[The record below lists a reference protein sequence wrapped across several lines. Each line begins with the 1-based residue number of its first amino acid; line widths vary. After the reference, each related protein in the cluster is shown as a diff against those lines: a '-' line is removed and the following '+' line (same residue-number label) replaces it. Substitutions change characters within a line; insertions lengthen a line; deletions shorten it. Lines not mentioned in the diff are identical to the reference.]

1 MPKFRRTVIISDG
14 IRGHYHQSLG
24 VAEWMERLS
33 GTSLDPSTVTIPHM
47 SIFDRVLKLKLFVR
61 GLEVHGGSFSREWL
75 KSFGVRYNRYE
86 EGTTLFISAGSKAAP
101 FCLALAKATHNKCAV
116 LMTPS
121 VLGTKSFNY
130 AIVPKHDKPD
140 LKSGNV
146 ITTLGAPNHIY
157 APSLKDI
164 ASHYFAGKDLEG
176 HKVVAILIG
185 GSDANYRI
193 NSRWA
198 KDILTQL
205 RDIRDAKFL
214 ITTSRRT
221 GEGVEET
228 VEEIFAGNPNLEYMF
243 LYSRTP
249 NQNSI
254 TAILGAATH
263 VLVTEDSVSMVS
275 EAVTAG
281 FKVGLIRLPRT
292 TGQIKHMLGY
302 GARRFDD
309 MFAEFAQRGL
319 IEDFGTDFYFPRF
332 FEAYEQK
339 HGQDFNEAKR
349 AADWILHHS

>member
-1 MPKFRRTVIISDG
+1 MPKFRRTVIVSDG
-14 IRGHYHQSLG
+14 IRGHLHQSLG

-33 GTSLDPSTVTIPHM
+33 GTQIDPAAVNIPAM
-47 SIFDRVLKLKLFVR
+47 SIFDRVLKLKVFVR
-61 GLEVHGGSFSREWL
+61 GLTVHGGAFSREWL
-75 KSFGVRYNRYE
+75 KSFGIRWNRYE
-86 EGTTLFISAGSKAAP
+86 KETTLFISAGSKAAP

-121 VLGTKSFNY
+121 VLGIKPFDY
-130 AIVPKHDKPD
+130 AIVPEHDKPD
-140 LKSGNV
+140 PKIGKV

-157 APSLKDI
+157 PPALKEI

-198 KDILTQL
+198 KDVLTPL
-205 RDIRDAKFL
+205 RDVRDAKFL

-221 GEGVEET
+221 GEGVENT
-228 VEEIFAGNPNLEYMF
+228 IEEIFSGCPSLEYMF

-281 FKVGLIRLPRT
+281 HKVGLIRLPRT
-292 TGQIKHMLGY
+292 TDPIKHMLGY

-309 MFAEFAQRGL
+309 MFAKFAERGL
-319 IEDFGTDFYFPRF
+319 IEDFGTDFHYPRF

-339 HGQDFNEAKR
+339 HGLDFNEAKR

>member
-1 MPKFRRTVIISDG
+1 MPKFAKAVIISDG
-14 IRGHYHQSLG
+14 IRGHLHQSQG
-24 VAEWMERLS
+24 VAEWLERLE
-33 GTSLDPSTVTIPHM
+33 GTEIAQTVNIPEM
-47 SIFDRVLKLKLFVR
+47 SIFDRILKMKLFVR
-61 GLEVHGGSFSREWL
+61 GLEVHDGAFSREWL
-75 KSFGVRYNRYE
+75 KSFGVRYNKYE
-86 EGTTLFISAGSKAAP
+86 EGSTLFISAGSRAAP

-116 LMTPS
+116 IMTPS
-121 VLGTKSFNY
+121 VLGTRPFNY
-130 AIVPKHDKPD
+130 AIVPEHDKPN
-140 LKSGNV
+140 LKAGNV

-157 APSLKDI
+157 TPALKDI
-164 ASHYFAGKDLEG
+164 ARHFFAGRNLEG
-176 HKVVAILIG
+176 RKIIALLIG

-198 KDILTQL
+198 RNVLTPL
-205 RDIRDAKFL
+205 REIRDAKFL

-221 GEGVEET
+221 GQSVEET
-228 VEEIFAGNPNLEYMF
+228 VEEIFSGSPNLEYMF

-292 TGQIKHMLGY
+292 TGKIKHMLGY

-309 MFAEFAQRGL
+309 MFKEFSERGL
-319 IEDFGTDFYFPRF
+319 IEDFGNDLYFPKF
-332 FEAYEQK
+332 LEAYEQK
-339 HGQDFNEAKR
+339 HGLGFNEAKR
-349 AADWILHHS
+349 AAEWIIHNG

>member
-1 MPKFRRTVIISDG
+1 MPKFKRIVIISDG
-14 IRGHYHQSLG
+14 IRGHMHQSLG
-24 VAEWMERLS
+24 VGEWLERLS
-33 GTSLDPSTVTIPHM
+33 GAMLDPSTVNVPEISM
-47 SIFDRVLKLKLFVR
+47 FDRVLRLKMFVH
-61 GLEVHGGSFSREWL
+61 GLEIHGGAYSREWL
-75 KSFGVRYNRYE
+75 KSMGIRYKKYD

-130 AIVPKHDKPD
+130 AIVPEHDKPN
-140 LKSGNV
+140 LKQGNV

-157 APSLKDI
+157 IPALKDI
-164 ASHYFAGKDLEG
+164 ASHFFSGRNLEG
-176 HKVVAILIG
+176 RKVIALLIG

-193 NSRWA
+193 NSSWA
-198 KDILTQL
+198 RKVLTPL
-205 RDIRDAKFL
+205 REIRDAKFL

-221 GEGVEET
+221 GESVEST
-228 VEEIFAGNPNLEYMF
+228 VEEIFSGSPNVEYMF

-281 FKVGLIRLPRT
+281 FRVGLIRLPRT
-292 TGQIKHMLGY
+292 TGKIKNMLGF

-309 MFAEFAQRGL
+309 MFARFSELGL
-319 IEDFGTDFYFPRF
+319 IDDLGAEVYLPKFI
-332 FEAYEQK
+332 EADNQYHFK
-339 HGQDFNEAKR
+339 DFNEAKR
-349 AADWILHHS
+349 AAEWIINS

>member
-33 GTSLDPSTVTIPHM
+33 GTELDPATVTIPDM
-47 SIFDRVLKLKLFVR
+47 TLFERVMKLKILVR
-61 GLEVHGGSFSREWL
+61 GLDVHGGSYSREWL
-75 KSFGVRYNRYE
+75 KSFGVRYSKYE

-121 VLGTKSFNY
+121 VLGTKPFNY
-130 AIVPKHDKPD
+130 AIVPEHDNPD
-140 LKSGNV
+140 RKAENI
-146 ITTLGAPNHIY
+146 ITTIGAPNHIY

-164 ASHYFAGKDLEG
+164 ASHYFSGKNLEG
-176 HKVVAILIG
+176 HKVIALLIG

-198 KDILTQL
+198 RNILTPF
-205 RDIRDAKFL
+205 REIRDAKIL

-221 GEGVEET
+221 GEGVEDT
-228 VEEIFAGNPNLEYMF
+228 IQEIFSGCPNVEYMF

-263 VLVTEDSVSMVS
+263 VIVTEDSVSMVS

-281 FKVGLIRLPRT
+281 FRVGLIRLPRT
-292 TGQIKHMLGY
+292 TGKIKHMLGF
-302 GARRFDD
+302 GARRFDE
-309 MFAEFAQRGL
+309 MFAKLSDMGL
-319 IEDFGTDFYFPRF
+319 IQDFGPEVYFQKF
-332 FEAYEQK
+332 IEAYEQK

-349 AADWILHHS
+349 AADWILHS

>member
-33 GTSLDPSTVTIPHM
+33 GTPLDPSTLVIPEL

-61 GLEVHGGSFSREWL
+61 GLEVHGGSYSREWL
-75 KSFGVRYNRYE
+75 KSMGVRYSKYE
-86 EGTTLFISAGSKAAP
+86 EGTTLFISAGSRAAP

-130 AIVPKHDKPD
+130 AIVPEHDNPSPKAT
-140 LKSGNV
+140 NV

-157 APSLKDI
+157 IPSLKEI
-164 ASHYFAGKDLEG
+164 ASHYFAGKNLEG
-176 HKVVAILIG
+176 RKVIAILIG

-198 KDILTQL
+198 RDALTPL
-205 RDIRDAKFL
+205 KNIRDAKFL

-221 GEGVEET
+221 GEGVENT
-228 VEEIFAGNPNLEYMF
+228 VEEIFAGNPNLAYMF

-263 VLVTEDSVSMVS
+263 VIVTEDSVSMVS
-275 EAVTAG
+275 EAITAG

-292 TGQIKHMLGY
+292 TGKIKHMLGF
-302 GARRFDD
+302 GARRFDE
-309 MFAEFAQRGL
+309 MFAKFAGRGL
-319 IEDFGTDFYFPRF
+319 IEDFGTHFYYPKF
-332 FEAYEQK
+332 FESYEQK

-349 AADWILHHS
+349 AADWILHS

>member
-1 MPKFRRTVIISDG
+1 MPKFRRTVIVSDG
-14 IRGHYHQSLG
+14 IKGHYHQSLG

-33 GTSLDPSTVTIPHM
+33 GTTLDPAIVSIPALTL
-47 SIFDRVLKLKLFVR
+47 FDRVMKLKLLVR
-61 GLEVHGGSFSREWL
+61 GLEVHGGAFSREWL
-75 KSFGVRYNRYE
+75 KSMGVRYNKYE

-101 FCLALAKATHNKCAV
+101 FCLALAKATRNKCAV

-121 VLGTKSFNY
+121 VLGTKSFDY

-140 LKSGNV
+140 LRQGNV

-157 APSLKDI
+157 EPTLKEI
-164 ASHYFAGKDLEG
+164 ASRYFAGKDFRG
-176 HKVVAILIG
+176 HKVIAILIG
-185 GSDANYRI
+185 GSDANYKI
-193 NSRWA
+193 NSRWVREV
-198 KDILTQL
+198 L
-205 RDIRDAKFL
+205 RPFQGMRDTKFL

-221 GEGVEET
+221 GESVENT
-228 VEEIFAGNPNLEYMF
+228 VEEMFSGNPSLEHLF
-243 LYSRTP
+243 LFSRTP

-281 FKVGLIRLPRT
+281 FRVGLIRVPRT
-292 TGQIKHMLGY
+292 TGKIKHMLGF

-309 MFAEFAQRGL
+309 MFEEFSQRGL
-319 IEDFGTDFYFPRF
+319 IQDFGPEFYFPKF
-332 FEAYEQK
+332 FESYEQR

-349 AADWILHHS
+349 AADWILHS

>member
-14 IRGHYHQSLG
+14 IKGHYHQSLG

-33 GTSLDPSTVTIPHM
+33 GTMLDPAIVSIPEL
-47 SIFDRVLKLKLFVR
+47 SLFERVMKLKLLVH
-61 GLEVHGGSFSREWL
+61 GLEVHGGAYSREWL
-75 KSFGVRYNRYE
+75 KLLGVRYRKYD

-121 VLGTKSFNY
+121 VLGTKSFDY
-130 AIVPKHDKPD
+130 AIVPEHDKPD
-140 LKSGNV
+140 LRRGNV

-157 APSLKDI
+157 IPTLKDI
-164 ASHYFAGKDLEG
+164 AAHYFAGRNFEG
-176 HKVVAILIG
+176 KKVIAILIG
-185 GSDANYRI
+185 GSDANYKI
-193 NSRWA
+193 NSRWIRETFTPL
-198 KDILTQL
+198 KN
-205 RDIRDAKFL
+205 IRDAKFL

-221 GEGVEET
+221 GEGVENT
-228 VEEIFAGNPNLEYMF
+228 IEEMFSGNPNLEHLF
-243 LYSRTP
+243 LFSRTP

-275 EAVTAG
+275 EAATAG
-281 FKVGLIRLPRT
+281 FRVGLIRVPRT
-292 TGQIKHMLGY
+292 TGKIKHMLGY

-309 MFAEFAQRGL
+309 MFAEFSQRGL
-319 IEDFGTDFYFPRF
+319 IMDFGPEFYFPKF
-332 FEAYEQK
+332 MEAYEQK

-349 AADWILHHS
+349 AADWILHS